1 MDVLS
6 GRGERANTLEPT
18 INSPQLAR
26 KNNKYMAWLPMASVP
41 QFLEKTQTYLAGH
54 LISKGAYNAPL
65 RLFWRATSL
74 MVREYPDRPLVG
86 VGAVIVEHD
95 RVLLIKRGKA
105 PLLGEWSIP
114 GGLLELGETARQG
127 AEREVLEETGL
138 VIRATE
144 LLGVFDRLVPD
155 DDKRTRYHYLLVD
168 FLCVNISGE
177 LQASGDAADARW
189 FTQEEVS
196 GLTLPEDTAAVI
208 GKAFTKRQN

>member
-1 MDVLS
+1 MVTFCAKATVAASRSANGVRLRKNLSTKKILHNSFFRLAQFQDDARCEIHQMDVLS

-114 GGLLELGETARQG
+114 GGLLELGETIRQG
-127 AEREVLEETGL
+127 AEREALEETGL
-138 VIRATE
+138 
-144 LLGVFDRLVPD
+144 GV
-155 DDKRTRYHYLLVD
+155 
-168 FLCVNISGE
+168 
-177 LQASGDAADARW
+177 W
-189 FTQEEVS
+189 
-196 GLTLPEDTAAVI
+196 
-208 GKAFTKRQN
+208 